1 MIHRE
6 ANSTSVQPDTPPPF
20 RPESFR
26 GRRIRRLVAER
37 PGGGMGLKREGAGG
51 VCPGRGAEYRWGKR
65 TFMNSS
71 RSGF

>member
-26 GRRIRRLVAER
+26 GRRIRRLVVER
-37 PGGGMGLKREGAGG
+37 PGGGMGLMREGAGG
-51 VCPGRGAEYRWGKR
+51 CVRPGRGAEYRCEKVL
-65 TFMNSS
+65 S
-71 RSGF
+71 